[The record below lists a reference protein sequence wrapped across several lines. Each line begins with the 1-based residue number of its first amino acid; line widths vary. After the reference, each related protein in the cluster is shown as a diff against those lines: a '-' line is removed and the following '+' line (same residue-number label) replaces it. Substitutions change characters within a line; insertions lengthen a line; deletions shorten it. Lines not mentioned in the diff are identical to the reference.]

1 MSIMAI
7 ATKEFISR
15 IIESGTDPIRAE
27 GLTIKVDRIRDG
39 EVTLSFN
46 VVDKNGE
53 PLVEIRPSE
62 SLTAGET
69 LTIMRLDAVFNITVR
84 PG

>member
-15 IIESGTDPIRAE
+15 IIKSGTDPIRAE

-62 SLTAGET
+62 SLTSGET
-69 LTIMRLDAVFNITVR
+69 LTIMKLDAVFNVTVR

>member
-53 PLVEIRPSE
+53 PLAEIRPSE
-62 SLTAGET
+62 SLTVGET
-69 LTIMRLDAVFNITVR
+69 LTIMKLDAVFNVTVR